1 MSPIQAPKFP
11 IALVFACLFILAAT
25 ASPLKAQTSGAQAY
39 TVQRGLAYQNA
50 KDWNGMVRYATA
62 WTQAQ
67 PNSVDAWGL
76 LGNAYTIG
84 LNQPDKGIDP
94 LKHAVALAPNSAPAW
109 HALGATY
116 VMAKD
121 YRNGVDAIKR
131 AIQINPNQPT
141 YYNNLAAAYAGGA
154 AWGSALAAFDQE
166 KPLAQRL
173 NNANVWYVLGNGY
186 AKLADLPN
194 AIAAYRAAL
203 QLKPNFAQG
212 WTNLGAALQFNG
224 DDAGAKQAY
233 HRGQALGD
241 PLAGKDE
248 ALLQAQEAQAQRQA
262 TAIHRGVINS
272 NVSHSY
278 DYYHNVEAGTDIS
291 RTY

>member
-1 MSPIQAPKFP
+1 MQAPKRP
-11 IALVFACLFILAAT
+11 IILAVASLCILAAS
-25 ASPLKAQTSGAQAY
+25 ASNLDAQAY

-50 KDWNGMVRYATA
+50 KDWQGLLHYTTA

-67 PNSVDAWGL
+67 PSNSDAWALMGS
-76 LGNAYTIG
+76 AYSLG
-84 LNQPDKGIDP
+84 LNQPDKAIEP
-94 LKHAVALAPNSAPAW
+94 MKRAVALIPNSAPAW
-109 HALGATY
+109 HALGVTY
-116 VMAKD
+116 VLAKD
-121 YRNGVDAIKR
+121 YHDAVDAIKH

-154 AWGSALAAFDQE
+154 AWTSALATFDQE

-186 AKLADLPN
+186 AKMGDLPN
-194 AIAAYRAAL
+194 AIAAYRADL
-203 QLKPNFAQG
+203 QLKPDFAEG

-248 ALLQAQEAQAQRQA
+248 AQLEAQEAQAQRQA
-262 TAIHRGVINS
+262 NAIHRGVINS
-272 NVSHSY
+272 NVSHMY
-278 DYYHNVEAGTDIS
+278 DYYHGVQAGTDIS

>member
-1 MSPIQAPKFP
+1 VSPIQAPKFP

-203 QLKPNFAQG
+203 AMMPAQSRPTIAVRPSVTRWPARMRPCFRLRKLRRSARQPPSTAASSIQMSATVMTTTTTSKQEQTSPG
-212 WTNLGAALQFNG
+212 LTDAARAALTTV
-224 DDAGAKQAY
+224 K
-233 HRGQALGD
+233 
-241 PLAGKDE
+241 
-248 ALLQAQEAQAQRQA
+248 
-262 TAIHRGVINS
+262 S
-272 NVSHSY
+272 
-278 DYYHNVEAGTDIS
+278 
-291 RTY
+291 